1 MENKITLKSRLPL
14 ITFIALALLGFS
26 VMVAEL
32 IVHVSAKKH
41 KAMLPTL
48 SPTSME
54 PKQVLLTVY
63 QEANKYFL
71 GDKTV
76 LNQAVFKY
84 CSKPLIHE
92 FSKTPGI
99 MEQTFARETRI
110 GRLKKVE
117 VISQHNQGADSSMV
131 RARAF
136 YSDGFS
142 KTFNQLFV
150 KENGQWKLGLSYGR
164 DIN

>member
-1 MENKITLKSRLPL
+1 MENKITLKSRLPI

-32 IVHVSAKKH
+32 IVHVSAKKR
-41 KAMLPTL
+41 KATLPAITNT
-48 SPTSME
+48 PME

-76 LNQAVFKY
+76 LNQAVYTY
-84 CSKPLIHE
+84 CSKPLIQE

-117 VISQHNQGADSSMV
+117 VVTQHYQGADSAMV
-131 RARAF
+131 SARAF
-136 YSDGFS
+136 YNDGFS

-150 KENGQWKLGLSYGR
+150 KENGRWKLGLSYGR